1 MLARCPQLAACLK
14 VFTESFNIVIRPAG
28 SPCLATRASEMR
40 SRVLRVS
47 FSWLRTTRHS
57 FNSVYERGLAELEP
71 GNVAVQ
77 IGRIFRARR
86 ARLPSYR
93 CWRRQVLLRSQ
104 ERELVGLWRY
114 HDDPGHRSD
123 GCRY

>member
-1 MLARCPQLAACLK
+1 LPSASYPPPVLL
-14 VFTESFNIVIRPAG
+14 EPFNLVIRPAG
-28 SPCLATRASEMR
+28 SPCLAIRASEMR

-47 FSWLRTTRHS
+47 FLAEDGEAFLKSLH
-57 FNSVYERGLAELEP
+57 EQGLAELEP

-93 CWRRQVLLRSQ
+93 YRRRQVLLRRQ
-104 ERELVGLWRY
+104 RRELVGLWRY
-114 HDDPGHRSD
+114 HDNPGHRSD
-123 GCRY
+123 GL